1 MAYSVGY
8 AWLGTTR
15 GWNGLEV
22 GLLLRSVVSNSA
34 SDYGPPLLCQEVQLA
49 LFDAVCPHLPSAPPL
64 DPEPKFA
71 VRLALSSHIIANHL
85 GALEIWLSDVRSEES
100 ILLAQQCRA
109 HSQVAQLSGSSPA
122 TWERWESRL
131 EACLHVCGGRWSWE
145 SVEAWCESLKLG
157 SVSQESAGTRRKAEG
172 TTRNRA
178 AGGAVNTAEL
188 TLLRP
193 AGPG

>member
-1 MAYSVGY
+1 MLSRAAIDERKKNAG
-8 AWLGTTR
+8 R
-15 GWNGLEV
+15 GA
-22 GLLLRSVVSNSA
+22 RSR
-34 SDYGPPLLCQEVQLA
+34 QK
-49 LFDAVCPHLPSAPPL
+49 PSGEQKPGWIGRNRKKKKTKCR
-64 DPEPKFA
+64 KFF
-71 VRLALSSHIIANHL
+71 SL
-85 GALEIWLSDVRSEES
+85 GAKGQRTK
-100 ILLAQQCRA
+100 RA
-109 HSQVAQLSGSSPA
+109 KEVKREKKQ

-157 SVSQESAGTRRKAEG
+157 SVSQESTGTRRKAEE